1 MNRSVMGWV
10 ATAIACALWSPGA
23 LAQQPESWAYQMTN
37 ELMSPFCPGRTLAD
51 CPSQEAE
58 TLRVWIGIQAA
69 AGRTWEDVE
78 SELLERYGNG
88 VLAAPKAEG
97 FGLAAY
103 VIPIGLFLTGG
114 GLVVFVL
121 RRFTSDPP
129 ADQVPVAAAAAE
141 RLSDA
146 ELERIVD
153 DELASGGS
161 GSERA

>member
-1 MNRSVMGWV
+1 MTSNRRICVVITARASYSRIRSVLAAVREHPALELQIVV
-10 ATAIACALWSPGA
+10 AASA
-23 LAQQPESWAYQMTN
+23 
-37 ELMSPFCPGRTLAD
+37 
-51 CPSQEAE
+51 
-58 TLRVWIGIQAA
+58 
-69 AGRTWEDVE
+69 
-78 SELLERYGNG
+78 LLERYGNG

-121 RRFTSDPP
+121 RRFTSDQP
-129 ADQVPVAAAAAE
+129 AAQVPVAAAAAE